1 MLYFR
6 FICQILNEVL
16 FAEKFPETNSKIKLS
31 FSNLSWGGIVF
42 LISELHST
50 GIKSWIQEQIGKYGK
65 SFGSFQR
72 EIWERH
78 KRQNSNILQQW
89 LIGCDGMYIC
99 VIKILNNKHVIC
111 TTQNRVPFYEAY
123 IYMEVTFTGSRYY
136 IIWKGVWKYCGTF
149 DVVELIS

>member
-16 FAEKFPETNSKIKLS
+16 FAEKFPETNSKIIKLS
-31 FSNLSWGGIVF
+31 FSNLSWSGIVF
-42 LISELHST
+42 LISELHRYQKLNSRT
-50 GIKSWIQEQIGKYGK
+50 NW
-65 SFGSFQR
+65 
-72 EIWERH
+72 EIWQKFWKLSAWNNERH

-99 VIKILNNKHVIC
+99 VIKTLNNKHVIC